1 MLAENAREGPMKA
14 KVLLPAVLAAGLALQ
29 SAGAADL
36 KVLTAGAYKQVLL
49 AMQPDFEKESDHRLV
64 IDNDTVGA
72 LVKRIDGG
80 ETFDIVV
87 ASPVALDGLIK
98 SGKVA
103 DGTRRNLARV
113 GIGIMVK
120 AGEPKPDVSTLA
132 AFKQAVLSAKSISYV
147 DPASGGTT
155 GIYLAKLFDQL
166 GIAAEVGAKAKLKH
180 GGLVSDL
187 IIGGEAELGLQ
198 QMSEIVP
205 IKGVHLV
212 GPLPAEIQ
220 LYTIYAA
227 GIAAGTKERTAADAL
242 VRFLAAPAAAPVLKT
257 MGMDA
262 PSL

>member
-1 MLAENAREGPMKA
+1 MKA
-14 KVLLPAVLAAGLALQ
+14 RQLLPAVLAAGLALQ
-29 SAGAADL
+29 PAGAADL
-36 KVLTAGAYKQVLL
+36 KVLTAGAYKQALL
-49 AMQPDFEKESDHRLV
+49 AMQPDFERENSHRLV

-120 AGEPKPDVSTLA
+120 AGAPKPDVSTLD
-132 AFKQAVLSAKSISYV
+132 AFKQAVLNAKSISYV
-147 DPASGGTT
+147 DPTSGGTT

-166 GIAAEVGAKAKLKH
+166 GIAAEVNAKAKLKQ

-187 IIGGEAELGLQ
+187 ITSGEAELGLQ

-205 IKGVHLV
+205 IKGVDLV

-227 GIAAGTKERTAADAL
+227 GIATGTKERAAADAL
-242 VRFLAAPAAAPVLKT
+242 VRFLAAPRAATVLKAK
-257 MGMDA
+257 GMDA
-262 PSL
+262 PPS

>member
-1 MLAENAREGPMKA
+1 
-14 KVLLPAVLAAGLALQ
+14 
-29 SAGAADL
+29 
-36 KVLTAGAYKQVLL
+36 
-49 AMQPDFEKESDHRLV
+49 
-64 IDNDTVGA
+64 VGA

-87 ASPVALDGLIK
+87 ASPAAVDGMIK

-120 AGEPKPDVSTLA
+120 AGAAKPDVSTLD
-132 AFKQAVLSAKSISYV
+132 AFKKALFNAKSIAYV

-155 GIYLAKLFDQL
+155 GIYLTKLFGEL
-166 GIAAEVGAKAKLKH
+166 GIAAEVNAKAKLKQ
-180 GGLVSDL
+180 GGLVSEL
-187 IIGGEAELGLQ
+187 IVKGEAELGLQ

-205 IKGVHLV
+205 FKDVDFM

-227 GIAAGTKERTAADAL
+227 GVATGTKERTAADAL
-242 VRFLAAPAAAPVLKT
+242 VRFLAAPAAATVLKA

-262 PSL
+262 PSS